1 MPERNSP
8 TWRKAQLSSSA
19 DGASRFFSKWRLRI
33 TMSFWHAELADP
45 GTVLHENVSFGF
57 DVGYS
62 ATVVWHG
69 FICWIGIWG
78 TFQTLNDFWHIW
90 SISVRHCILE
100 KIFPIFS
107 FGSLYSLDGIT
118 ACINPCLPVLA
129 DCLTKVIV
137 NVDFSSHV
145 WSHPRIGFLFQ
156 LWFPNASDYSR
167 CQNIRN
173 EWPKCY
179 QRNKS
184 GFKLSSYKKNN
195 KNWKKLLI
203 GQLNINSLRNKFDL
217 VTYQIKDNVDILMI
231 TETKLD
237 ESFPIEKFFI
247 NIFRNPCSK
256 QARNLKFKWLQLDLN
271 PQPLTS

>member
-1 MPERNSP
+1 MIWEKTEECRGPYFPLLSTFLMPERNSP

-69 FICWIGIWG
+69 FICWIGILG

-118 ACINPCLPVLA
+118 ANATKETNQDVRCLL
-129 DCLTKVIV
+129 
-137 NVDFSSHV
+137 
-145 WSHPRIGFLFQ
+145 RI
-156 LWFPNASDYSR
+156 
-167 CQNIRN
+167 
-173 EWPKCY
+173 
-179 QRNKS
+179 
-184 GFKLSSYKKNN
+184 KKTIKTG
-195 KNWKKLLI
+195 KNW
-203 GQLNINSLRNKFDL
+203 
-217 VTYQIKDNVDILMI
+217 
-231 TETKLD
+231 
-237 ESFPIEKFFI
+237 
-247 NIFRNPCSK
+247 
-256 QARNLKFKWLQLDLN
+256 
-271 PQPLTS
+271 

>member
-33 TMSFWHAELADP
+33 TMSFWHVELADP
-45 GTVLHENVSFGF
+45 GTVLHENASFGF

-69 FICWIGIWG
+69 FICWIGILG

-129 DCLTKVIV
+129 DCLTKM
-137 NVDFSSHV
+137 SE
-145 WSHPRIGFLFQ
+145 
-156 LWFPNASDYSR
+156 Y
-167 CQNIRN
+167 IRN

-184 GFKLSSYKKNN
+184 GFKVSSYKKNN
-195 KNWKKLLI
+195 KNWKKLII

-237 ESFPIEKFFI
+237 ESFPIGKFFI